1 MVQLPA
7 RNASKPSE
15 VKNEIKPEV
24 APPVTQP
31 LIAQSPVAQAAPLLG
46 ALPDA
51 ADLINAIT
59 HENLHPETPVAPVP
73 SPVPTIAP
81 IPTVT
86 FHVPLSRHAMLV
98 RGHCLPLVPPVATPN
113 GISLRWNPRPARE
126 GHNADVNEVKIRTD
140 STPRRLY
147 VGYGLTIPEGY
158 QGQITSPGAMG
169 ETVPVLVLHAG
180 KHDYDICIPVAYR
193 GDSQHG
199 IQLSA
204 HCEIGLLTL
213 HKVGEVGLVVEK
225 G

>member
-1 MVQLPA
+1 MAQLPA
-7 RNASKPSE
+7 RKPSE
-15 VKNEIKPEV
+15 VKNEVKPEVAQV
-24 APPVTQP
+24 APPVTQ
-31 LIAQSPVAQAAPLLG
+31 SAPLLG
-46 ALPDA
+46 ALSDA
-51 ADLINAIT
+51 ADLINAIAP
-59 HENLHPETPVAPVP
+59 ENPETPVASVVP
-73 SPVPTIAP
+73 PSIPPIPTAPP

>member
-1 MVQLPA
+1 MAQLPA
-7 RNASKPSE
+7 RKPSE
-15 VKNEIKPEV
+15 VIKQNEVKPEV
-24 APPVTQP
+24 APSV
-31 LIAQSPVAQAAPLLG
+31 AQSAPLLG

-51 ADLINAIT
+51 ADLLEEKVSSALEDGSWPKELT
-59 HENLHPETPVAPVP
+59 TKGGY
-73 SPVPTIAP
+73 PTIPALV
-81 IPTVT
+81 PTVT
-86 FHVPLSRHAMLV
+86 FHVPLSRRAMLV

-126 GHNADVNEVKIRTD
+126 GHTADVNEVKIRTD

-204 HCEIGLLTL
+204 HCEIGLLNL
-213 HKVGEVGLVVEK
+213 HKVVEI
-225 G
+225 GMRIAE

>member
-1 MVQLPA
+1 MAQLPA

-15 VKNEIKPEV
+15 VKNEVKPEV
-24 APPVTQP
+24 APPVTQSP
-31 LIAQSPVAQAAPLLG
+31 IAQPPLLG

-59 HENLHPETPVAPVP
+59 TENLHPETPVAPSIPIV
-73 SPVPTIAP
+73 AA

-98 RGHCLPLVPPVATPN
+98 RGHCLPLVPPVVTPN
-113 GISLRWNPRPARE
+113 GISLKWNPRPARE
-126 GHNADVNEVKIRTD
+126 GVSADPNEVKIRTD

-147 VGYGLTIPEGY
+147 VGYGLTIPKGY

-199 IQLSA
+199 IQLGA